1 MEKITSMKDVISI
14 ASEYT
19 TSEEEDVQKCLD
31 RLHKITDV
39 PAEVANKFSN
49 DFGKGATT
57 TQYEAVKNLIEYVNQ
72 NKQK

>member
-19 TSEEEDVQKCLD
+19 TSEEDVQKCLD

-39 PAEVANKFSN
+39 PAEVANKFSH

>member
-19 TSEEEDVQKCLD
+19 TSEEDVQKCLD

-49 DFGKGATT
+49 DFGKGATM
-57 TQYEAVKNLIEYVNQ
+57 YAAVKNLIEYVNQ